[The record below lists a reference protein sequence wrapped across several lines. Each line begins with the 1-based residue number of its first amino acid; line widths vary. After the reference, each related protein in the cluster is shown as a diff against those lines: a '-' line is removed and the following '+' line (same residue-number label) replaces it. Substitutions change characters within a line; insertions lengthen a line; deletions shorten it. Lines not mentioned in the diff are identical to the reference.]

1 MSALSTL
8 ATVPFR
14 SDIYVWSPVVFTSH
28 RYVIVKLVRSS
39 RSRVSSTFC
48 GTGSTQSGTTGVKA
62 GVALSRL
69 SNTVQLRYREPT
81 PWPLTVSLTGL
92 YPTVNFQ
99 QTVRCHY
106 WKAVIFLVTALKTSH
121 FRNRY
126 GWRVNSSMK
135 FAVMYEIIRLFC
147 QESITRSA

>member
-69 SNTVQLRYREPT
+69 SNTVQLRYREPSLASNRIT
-81 PWPLTVSLTGL
+81 DRSLPHSKLPTDCTVSLLEGSNILSNSLENLT
-92 YPTVNFQ
+92 FQ
-99 QTVRCHY
+99 
-106 WKAVIFLVTALKTSH
+106 
-121 FRNRY
+121 
-126 GWRVNSSMK
+126 
-135 FAVMYEIIRLFC
+135 E
-147 QESITRSA
+147 